1 MPSPSLSSS
10 ALRLPLLD
18 QTFKK
23 RLIVAAGLAVL
34 QALSFPAYSAEP
46 DDERDSLETETT
58 EDVELQPSYVRPDYV
73 EIERLRTTK
82 EIVVL
87 PKEVIR
93 ERGNRTISDVLQ
105 SVPGISVGTT
115 GAGEIDIRGQG
126 AGQANRNIQVL
137 IDGAPIT
144 TLVNHPMST
153 NYDVV
158 PVEQIER
165 IEVIPGGGSVLY
177 GSGASGG
184 IVNITT
190 DLRAMED
197 PKNTANIEWNS
208 DGYRLS
214 ANVGSK
220 FLDDRFAFTASASK
234 LDRDLWFNDTYRNSE
249 YYSAG
254 LRFNATDTQTV
265 VLRVSHLTEDS
276 QYVGSVTPEVIE
288 KYGKDYVPTITE
300 TIGRDPVTGS
310 WMQRTRT
317 TYLNGDRDL
326 TTVNATY
333 TNDISDRIHFTGDV
347 FYTEGFYTNIDSGE
361 NQRMEHDGH
370 GTRMKLDLGYG
381 EDSNLLIGF
390 DYSRQKASLEYDG
403 KKLGNPM
410 FKPDGTYNYLPE
422 PYSFNYDRE
431 LTALYLLNTNRIDSF
446 EFTQGVRGERTDWKF
461 DKTGQNI
468 AGASTSGRWNSA
480 FELSAAWL
488 YRDTGRIYARYERGY
503 TTPDGIQI
511 SDERYFG
518 TTRVYTE
525 TDADDETFDL
535 FEIGLRD
542 QIGFTTLSLTLW
554 YSETDN
560 QMDRIKMQG
569 EGSYPFYRDTRTMNI
584 YKTKRYGADVS
595 LTQNFDKLTLEES
608 YAWVHGET
616 DYNSKGRALVESGS
630 DFVSSGLQAVPEHKV
645 TVSATYDFTDDLS
658 ANVLYRYVGSY
669 NNFMKEDQRANGV
682 MKSYST
688 VDASLHWHVNKYLE
702 LYGGVTNLTDET
714 YYEYV
719 MPSSNQYVTPGRERT
734 FFVGLRGT
742 Y

>member
-23 RLIVAAGLAVL
+23 RLIVAAGLVVL

-46 DDERDSLETETT
+46 NDEPDSLETEST

-93 ERGNRTISDVLQ
+93 ERGNRTVSDVLQ

-480 FELSAAWL
+480 FELSAA
-488 YRDTGRIYARYERGY
+488 
-503 TTPDGIQI
+503 
-511 SDERYFG
+511 
-518 TTRVYTE
+518 
-525 TDADDETFDL
+525 
-535 FEIGLRD
+535 
-542 QIGFTTLSLTLW
+542 
-554 YSETDN
+554 
-560 QMDRIKMQG
+560 
-569 EGSYPFYRDTRTMNI
+569 
-584 YKTKRYGADVS
+584 
-595 LTQNFDKLTLEES
+595 
-608 YAWVHGET
+608 
-616 DYNSKGRALVESGS
+616 
-630 DFVSSGLQAVPEHKV
+630 
-645 TVSATYDFTDDLS
+645 
-658 ANVLYRYVGSY
+658 
-669 NNFMKEDQRANGV
+669 
-682 MKSYST
+682 
-688 VDASLHWHVNKYLE
+688 
-702 LYGGVTNLTDET
+702 
-714 YYEYV
+714 
-719 MPSSNQYVTPGRERT
+719 
-734 FFVGLRGT
+734 
-742 Y
+742 